1 MKKST
6 INYKGVDYIVRT
18 LDIRSIIPAWEDECY
33 AEVQVADISLNMA
46 FEEGDKRADAIDESI
61 FFYLFKSQ
69 LEKMSDKKL
78 VELLAEYL

>member
-1 MKKST
+1 MQKST
-6 INYKGVDYIVRT
+6 INYKGVDYLVRT
-18 LDIRSIIPAWEDECY
+18 LDIRSIPTWEDECY

-46 FEEGDKRADAIDESI
+46 FREGDKRADAIDGSI
-61 FFYLFKSQ
+61 FFYLHKSQ

>member
-1 MKKST
+1 MEKST

-18 LDIRSIIPAWEDECY
+18 LDIRSIPAWEDECY

-61 FFYLFKSQ
+61 FFYLHKSQ